1 MTAARLARP
10 LVGLVISAACV
21 VLLLR
26 VVSPAEI
33 GESLRAGNPMV
44 LVPAIALY
52 FAGAFVRS
60 VRWKALL
67 RGQAVGVWL
76 LFKTLVIG
84 LMVNDLL
91 PLRLG
96 EVARVAL
103 LARNAAVPIGVSLA
117 SIVVERVF
125 DGVALTFLLAAG
137 IILSGE
143 RGWLLQLA
151 AGSTVLFA
159 VATGVLL
166 WAALWPRPAR
176 RLGYV
181 VAGLMPRRF
190 GGPFRRLV
198 DGMLAGLAP
207 LAHWSVVLP
216 VLALSLI
223 AWTIEALMYLTIM
236 VGFQVPGGL
245 AAAFVGTAAANL
257 ASLVPAAPGY
267 VGTFDLALREVLV
280 GMFDAS
286 AAAATSYTIVV
297 HLTLIVPVVL
307 VGLFFLWRENVSL
320 PELGRHR
327 LTATE
332 RSAVGVG
339 ARK

>member
-1 MTAARLARP
+1 MAARLARP
-10 LVGLVISAACV
+10 LVGLVISGVCV

-26 VVSPAEI
+26 VVSPEEI
-33 GESLRAGNPMV
+33 GESLRAGNPLV

-52 FAGAFVRS
+52 FAGVLVRS
-60 VRWKALL
+60 IRWQGLL
-67 RGQAVGVWL
+67 RGQAVGLWL
-76 LFKTLVIG
+76 LFRTLVIG
-84 LMVNDLL
+84 LMINDLL
-91 PLRLG
+91 PFRLG
-96 EVARVAL
+96 EVARVVL
-103 LARNAAVPIGVSLA
+103 LARNAAVPAGVSLA

-125 DGVALTFLLAAG
+125 DGAALTLLLATG
-137 IILSGE
+137 ILLSGE

-151 AGSTVLFA
+151 VGSTALFA

-166 WAALWPRPAR
+166 WAALCPRPAR
-176 RLGYV
+176 RLGYI
-181 VAGLMPRRF
+181 VAGLAPQRA
-190 GGPFRRLV
+190 GGKLRRLV

-216 VLALSLI
+216 VLGLSII

-257 ASLVPAAPGY
+257 ASLVPGAPGY

-320 PELGRHR
+320 PELGRHH
-327 LTATE
+327 LNATE

-339 ARK
+339 ARE